1 MYHSG
6 CSGSGGLNNNFLS
19 TAAAVA
25 AAAVAAVAAAV
36 AAVAA
41 VAVTAP
47 AEAVVVNSGHAFPIY

>member
-19 TAAAVA
+19 TAAVAAAVA

-36 AAVAA
+36 
-41 VAVTAP
+41 TAP
-47 AEAVVVNSGHAFPIY
+47 AEAVVVNSGPAFPIY